1 LNRKFKVD
9 KPNTVWVGDITYVWT
24 NEGVI
29 IQTPTLKFLL
39 LWDKARMRGIKL
51 GNQSDP
57 LATGSLGTG
66 NPARL

>member
-1 LNRKFKVD
+1 MNVLVVPFFARLMHHQK
-9 KPNTVWVGDITYVWT
+9 
-24 NEGVI
+24 VI